1 MVAAGPSSSSP
12 SPAVP
17 GPTPRR
23 ARGRWPIVILVAIGV
38 VLAAV
43 AVVFLLGGSSSAAG
57 SGVTY
62 SAAARSAAPVAN
74 ATAGGPWTL
83 VVAAGVALAQ
93 SSLTIGN
100 GSLGSGCTYTAPSGG
115 TIPTQLFV
123 PAFSGSFAAGVA
135 PWWGL
140 IYYRAATQS
149 ALLVNVVNGS
159 AEALLV
165 ATGSCTTSFQS
176 FAPIPGSAV
185 DSSVAAAAA
194 WNNGGSSFVSQYSG
208 VSLNMEMV
216 LLGGGSTCLVTSGP
230 CWLVHY
236 SPCNPLTSAGPSG
249 SQPSY
254 TVIVD
259 GLSGSVLS
267 PFASSTTCSS
277 PSTPLGSVLGL
288 GSPTAF
294 VGTSSTTGC
303 ALGDACETVPIVAVT
318 GGLSPANFTVAVVN
332 STTQGAVKGVVGFS
346 LVDVQNQA
354 VVSAVGN
361 PGGAWI
367 PGVGTS
373 TSPLSATMTFVIDLG
388 HLSPA
393 GSGYAFLLTGVG
405 DYSGTVE
412 IALV

>member
-1 MVAAGPSSSSP
+1 MAAEGPRASSP
-12 SPAVP
+12 SSAVP
-17 GPTPRR
+17 GPAPRR
-23 ARGRWPIVILVAIGV
+23 ARGRWPIVVLVAIGV

-43 AVVFLLGGSSSAAG
+43 AVVFLLGGSSSAGG
-57 SGVTY
+57 SGVSY
-62 SAAARSAAPVAN
+62 SSAARSAAPVAN

-83 VVAAGVALAQ
+83 VVAAGIALAQ
-93 SSLTIGN
+93 STLTAGN
-100 GSLGSGCTYTAPSGG
+100 GSLGSGCTYTSPSGG

-123 PAFSGSFAAGVA
+123 PAFSGSFASGVA

-165 ATGSCTTSFQS
+165 ATGSCTSSFQS
-176 FAPIPGSAV
+176 FAPIPSSVV
-185 DSSVAAAAA
+185 DSSVAAAAVWKA
-194 WNNGGSSFVSQYSG
+194 GGSAFASQHSG
-208 VSLNMEMV
+208 VPLNMEMA
-216 LLGGGSTCLVTSGP
+216 LLGGGSTCLVTAGP
-230 CWLVHY
+230 CWVVHY
-236 SPCNPLTSAGPSG
+236 SPCNPLTSVGPSG

-254 TVIVD
+254 TSIVD
-259 GLSGSVLS
+259 GSTGGQLIAL
-267 PFASSTTCSS
+267 ANSTTCSTG
-277 PSTPLGSVLGL
+277 STPLGSVLGL

-294 VGTSSTTGC
+294 VGTNSTTGC
-303 ALGDACETVPIVAVT
+303 AAGDSCETVPIVAAT

-332 STTQGAVKGVVGFS
+332 STTHGAVSGVVGFS
-346 LVDVQNQA
+346 LLNVQGQV
-354 VVSAVGN
+354 VVSAAGN
-361 PGGAWI
+361 PGVTWI

-388 HLSPA
+388 HLTTA